1 MICNSCQATL
11 ANGSRFCVAC
21 GAPVAQHCRSCG
33 AEVASIDKFCGSCGT
48 ALDADAR
55 PSARAAA
62 APPPAPAPAPA
73 ASESAPTPDAP
84 AVTASAAGD
93 GERRQIT
100 VLFADME
107 GYTTLS
113 EKLGEEDTYR
123 IMQPVLS
130 RMVETIHAHGGTTQ
144 DLAGDG
150 VMALFGAPQAIEN
163 APLRACEAALDL
175 HLRLADLVEAIRLEH
190 GVAPRF
196 RVGLNAGPVVL
207 GHMGEGKRIEFR
219 AVGDTVNLAARLQSL
234 AEPGTVLLSEDM
246 HRLIEGYV
254 DDTDLGARSIKGKAD
269 PVRVYRL
276 DAVHTGANRFARALQ
291 RGLSAFVGR
300 EPELASLEAGW
311 AATRQGSA
319 RALCLSGEAGLG
331 KSRLVHEFCER
342 RARENAAVLRAHCA
356 STGQSTAFLPF
367 AELVRNTFRISVDL
381 DAAEVA
387 ARLRRGL
394 ELIGADGEQNV
405 QYLLNLLGFIVGG
418 EGFSKE
424 NAEAVGVRTRE
435 LLMRLIEERCRA
447 SEVVFVIE
455 DLQWIDRQSEAL
467 LARLLA
473 EGKRLLLVCT
483 YRPPYTPP
491 WANAEVVR
499 LAPLSRENTEALLR
513 ARLGTD
519 ALPPGLAQ
527 LVVEK
532 SEGNPMFAEEIV
544 QALTERGALGRTP
557 AGLSFDAAA
566 ARTLPASLESMLL
579 ERVEQLDAAARAL
592 LQAAAVAGRRFAIAV
607 AASAAGLGD
616 AGAASAGR
624 LQELGLIAAEAE
636 AGVFRF
642 DSALLQEAVYQS
654 LLSARRATL
663 HGGVAAALEH
673 QYGERAGEIADLLAD
688 HYRATPRAEKAV
700 VYMRL
705 AGEKALRMYSLD
717 EAALRFRQVIEL
729 IEKVPGCASDLFLVD
744 TLLNVSRVLYY
755 KAAFTELIALIERHL
770 PLVERLG
777 DQARLGRFLF
787 ELGYAQTFNANPGT
801 GKPLLERALAIGE
814 AQRDEQLVAYALMA
828 KMWMHIYWEPSTR
841 QTRGEIRRLAARGEE
856 IGRRLVDHW
865 VTMKTMS
872 ASSIAETV
880 FGWPTL
886 GRREALRV
894 IEYSRETGDPR
905 GRSMGLW
912 GLAFADVFSG
922 DPAAAIDDA
931 DESMRI
937 GLSPLDRLVA
947 QMGKGWA
954 LVLADRPQEALPV
967 LDGVDAQIRRD
978 GFMLMRE
985 TNDGA
990 LGLARVGTGA
1000 WSAGVRTLEELIARS
1015 EAHGTLHA
1023 AANGHYALG
1032 EVYVRMAL
1040 REGKAGWNEIS
1051 HNLAFTFTAL
1061 PFAAGKARRH
1071 LGRACALAREIDMP
1085 SILASALFS
1094 LGRLERRKTG
1104 AARAEPLLAEARAI
1118 AEANGLDVLVR
1129 SIDALSRAGAG

>member
-1 MICNSCQATL
+1 
-11 ANGSRFCVAC
+11 
-21 GAPVAQHCRSCG
+21 
-33 AEVASIDKFCGSCGT
+33 
-48 ALDADAR
+48 
-55 PSARAAA
+55 
-62 APPPAPAPAPA
+62 
-73 ASESAPTPDAP
+73 
-84 AVTASAAGD
+84 
-93 GERRQIT
+93 
-100 VLFADME
+100 ME

-150 VMALFGAPQAIEN
+150 VMALFGAPHAIEN

-175 HLRLADLVEAIRLEH
+175 HLRLADLVEALRLEH

-246 HRLIEGYV
+246 HRLVDGYV
-254 DDTDLGARSIKGKAD
+254 DDTDLGPRSIKGKAD

-276 DAVHTGANRFARALQ
+276 DAVRAGANRFERALQ
-291 RGLSAFVGR
+291 RGLGAFVGR
-300 EPELASLEAGW
+300 ESELASLEAGW
-311 AATRQGSA
+311 VQTRQGSS
-319 RALCLSGEAGLG
+319 RALCVSSEAGLG

-342 RARENAAVLRAHCA
+342 RAREKVAVLRAHCA
-356 STGQSTAFLPF
+356 PTGHSTPFLPF
-367 AELVRNTFRISVDL
+367 AELVRNAFRISADL

-387 ARLRRGL
+387 ARLQRGL
-394 ELIGADGEQNV
+394 ELMGVDGEQNV

-424 NAEAVGVRTRE
+424 NAEAAGVRTRE
-435 LLMRLIEERCRA
+435 LLLLLIEERCRA
-447 SEVVFVIE
+447 SEVVFVFE

-483 YRPPYTPP
+483 YRPPYAPP
-491 WANAEVVR
+491 WANAEVLR
-499 LAPLSRENTEALLR
+499 LAPLSPENTELLLR

-519 ALPPGLAQ
+519 ALPAGLAQ

-544 QALTERGALGRTP
+544 QALTERGAIGRTP

-566 ARTLPASLESMLL
+566 ARALPASLESMLL
-579 ERVEQLDAAARAL
+579 ERVEQLDADARAL
-592 LQAAAVAGRRFAIAV
+592 LQAAAVAGRRFTIAV

-624 LQELGLIAAEAE
+624 LQALGLIAAETEPGA
-636 AGVFRF
+636 FRF

-654 LLSARRATL
+654 LLSARRAAL

-673 QYGERAGEIADLLAD
+673 QYGERASEIADLLAD

-717 EAALRFRQVIEL
+717 EAELRFRQVIEL
-729 IEKVPGCASDLFLVD
+729 IEKVPGCANDLFLVD

-755 KAAFTELIALIERHL
+755 KATFAELIALIERHL

-787 ELGYAQTFNANPGT
+787 ELGYAQVFNANPET
-801 GKPLLERALAIGE
+801 GKPLLARALAIGE

-828 KMWMHIYWEPSTR
+828 RMWMHVCWEPATR
-841 QTRGEIRRLAARGEE
+841 ETRGEIRRLAARGEE

-865 VTMKTMS
+865 VTMKIMS
-872 ASSIAETV
+872 ASAIAESV
-880 FGWPTL
+880 FGWPIHA
-886 GRREALRV
+886 RREALRL

-912 GLAFADVFSG
+912 ALSFADAFSG

-937 GLSPLDRLVA
+937 GLSPLDRVA
-947 QMGKGWA
+947 ASIGKGWA
-954 LVLADRPQEALPV
+954 LVLADRAEEALPE
-967 LDGVDAQIRRD
+967 LESVDAQIRRD
-978 GFMLMRE
+978 GFTILLE

-1000 WSAGVRTLEELIARS
+1000 WSAGVRTLEALIARS
-1015 EAHGTLHA
+1015 DARGTSHA
-1023 AANGHYALG
+1023 AASGHYALG

-1051 HNLAFTFTAL
+1051 RNLAFTFTAL
-1061 PFAAGKARRH
+1061 PFAAGKARHH

-1129 SIDALSRAGAG
+1129 SIDTLSRAGAG